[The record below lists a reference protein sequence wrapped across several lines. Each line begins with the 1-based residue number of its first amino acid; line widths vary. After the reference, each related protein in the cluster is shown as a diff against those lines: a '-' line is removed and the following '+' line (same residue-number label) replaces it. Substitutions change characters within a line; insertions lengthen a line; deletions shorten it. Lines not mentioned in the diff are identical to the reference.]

1 MSTGANIY
9 YRYGKGSPKE
19 RVDLIYVNYLQFK
32 SIIEGC
38 KSKLIYEI
46 EAEKEYIHRKDLGD
60 LGVRVQTTGHYS
72 DRTCNQAIAKVIL
85 EDELGQEELSDGTL
99 KGLEDSEEF
108 IYKHRVLRMMQRE
121 YRCFDG
127 QLHMLPIE
135 SQRIILPYL
144 MHEKD
149 YVQIADELGIT
160 VESVR
165 KRVYRIR
172 KELVME
178 LADNF
183 IESL

>member
-19 RVDLIYVNYLQFK
+19 RVDLIYVNYPQFK

-38 KSKLIYEI
+38 RSKLIYEI
-46 EAEKEYIHRKDLGD
+46 EAEKEYSHRKDIGELGI
-60 LGVRVQTTGHYS
+60 RVQTTGHYS
-72 DRTCNQAIAKVIL
+72 DRTSSQAIANVML
-85 EDELGQEELSDGTL
+85 EEELGQEELSDDTL
-99 KGLEDSEEF
+99 KGLEDTEEF
-108 IYKHRVLRMMQRE
+108 IHKHRVLRMMQRE

-144 MHEKD
+144 KHEKD

>member
-9 YRYGKGSPKE
+9 QMYGKCSSKE
-19 RVDLIYVNYLQFK
+19 RIDLIYTNYSQFEG
-32 SIIEGC
+32 IIKGC
-38 KSKLIYEI
+38 EAKLIYEI
-46 EAEKEYIHRKDLGD
+46 EAEQEYNRQSRKGD
-60 LGVRVQTTGHYS
+60 LGVRIQNIGHYS
-72 DRTCNQAIAKVIL
+72 DRTSSQAIANVML
-85 EDELGQEELSDGTL
+85 EEELGQEELSDDTL
-99 KGLEDSEEF
+99 KGLEDTEEF
-108 IYKHRVLRMMQRE
+108 IHKHRVLRMMQRE

-144 MHEKD
+144 KHEKD

-172 KELVME
+172 KELVTE
-178 LADNF
+178 LTDNF